1 MVYLFLAAKII
12 RKIQQATFI
21 LDPFPFLLRI
31 IYFCGS
37 NPPSENLPGTDPPK
51 PLTAMK
57 EQKHSIC
64 YMILPER
71 IREDLAEGL
80 KALSEKHA
88 KEKRMATEEE
98 RSVAAAQILKS
109 KTNAAVSFELVE
121 GTHFSPILPWLEKA
135 FAKC

>member
-1 MVYLFLAAKII
+1 MFLAAKII

-64 YMILPER
+64 YMILPEG
-71 IREDLAEGL
+71 IREDLEDGL
-80 KALSEKHA
+80 EALSEKLA
-88 KEKRMATEEE
+88 KDKRMATVGEKVVALARVCPAGTHMEAVSIGRVITTE
-98 RSVAAAQILKS
+98 RSKGYGKQIM
-109 KTNAAVSFELVE
+109 
-121 GTHFSPILPWLEKA
+121 LP
-135 FAKC
+135 